1 MTYKEDYFRSS
12 VLKEITVQVPLEIDN
27 NNSGFKTIKEDE
39 MEKAINYDLKSII
52 MTIPGERMDPEFGV
66 GIQRFLFENITPMVI
81 SKIKT
86 SVRSQ
91 VATYMPWLSEFEL
104 DLSANSEKQS
114 ISLSIKYKINNP
126 EIVGNFNLSL
136 DPSEL

>member
-1 MTYKEDYFRSS
+1 MTYKEDFFKSS

-27 NNSGFKTIKEDE
+27 NNSGFKAIKEDE

-66 GIQRFLFENITPMVI
+66 GIQRFLFENITPMMI

-86 SVRSQ
+86 SVRGQ

-104 DLSANSEKQS
+104 NLSANAEKQS

>member
-52 MTIPGERMDPEFGV
+52 MTIPGERMDSEFGV
-66 GIQRFLFENITPMVI
+66 GIQRFLFENITPGMI

-86 SVRSQ
+86 SVRGQ

-104 DLSANSEKQS
+104 NLSADAEKQS

-136 DPSEL
+136 DLSEL